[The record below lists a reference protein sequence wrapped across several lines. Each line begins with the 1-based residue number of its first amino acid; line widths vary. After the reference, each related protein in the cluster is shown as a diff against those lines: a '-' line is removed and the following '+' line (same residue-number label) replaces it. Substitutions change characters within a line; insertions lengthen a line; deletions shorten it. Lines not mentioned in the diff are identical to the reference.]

1 MMITAMD
8 MPQLSS
14 LSLRASLMS
23 VRVVKMENAGLFEKM
38 DELRE
43 GLKRTKRNE
52 KGEKWL
58 RFGLSWLNV
67 VVYTLS
73 IVYFTLLLFNVIPN
87 IDRYSY
93 DFACFVSVIGCIS
106 SLPLLLYELHIK
118 GLDAWLRP
126 KCRFLF
132 TYIGRALCLLMYT
145 FLTPLISSE
154 ILYSIMIFC
163 CDLWVYREYD
173 HLASSCHQLSII
185 AFLLNLFLPLFFS
198 ICNKEITL
206 LSDPSPDYPWNRP
219 VPPSSF
225 PHPLEENTSHN
236 RSHHCILPCF
246 FHSLSPFT
254 ATQSHHSLSNHLL
267 S

>member
-1 MMITAMD
+1 MKALRNVMMITAVD

-43 GLKRTKRNE
+43 GWKRTERNE
-52 KGEKWL
+52 ERDQRL
-58 RFGLSWLNV
+58 RFALSWINV

-73 IVYFTLLLFNVIPN
+73 IVYFTLLLFYVVLQ

-93 DFACFVSVIGCIS
+93 DFACIVSVIGCIT

-132 TYIGRALCLLMYT
+132 TYIGRALCLLM
-145 FLTPLISSE
+145 
-154 ILYSIMIFC
+154 
-163 CDLWVYREYD
+163 
-173 HLASSCHQLSII
+173 
-185 AFLLNLFLPLFFS
+185 
-198 ICNKEITL
+198 
-206 LSDPSPDYPWNRP
+206 
-219 VPPSSF
+219 
-225 PHPLEENTSHN
+225 
-236 RSHHCILPCF
+236 
-246 FHSLSPFT
+246 
-254 ATQSHHSLSNHLL
+254 
-267 S
+267 

>member
-1 MMITAMD
+1 MKALRNVMMITAVD

-43 GLKRTKRNE
+43 GWKRTERNE
-52 KGEKWL
+52 ERDQRL
-58 RFGLSWLNV
+58 RFALSWINV

-73 IVYFTLLLFNVIPN
+73 IVYFTLLLFYVVLQ

-93 DFACFVSVIGCIS
+93 DFACIVSVIECIT

-132 TYIGRALCLLMYT
+132 TYIGRALCLLM
-145 FLTPLISSE
+145 
-154 ILYSIMIFC
+154 
-163 CDLWVYREYD
+163 
-173 HLASSCHQLSII
+173 
-185 AFLLNLFLPLFFS
+185 
-198 ICNKEITL
+198 
-206 LSDPSPDYPWNRP
+206 
-219 VPPSSF
+219 
-225 PHPLEENTSHN
+225 
-236 RSHHCILPCF
+236 
-246 FHSLSPFT
+246 
-254 ATQSHHSLSNHLL
+254 
-267 S
+267 

>member
-1 MMITAMD
+1 MKALRNVMMITAMD

-43 GLKRTKRNE
+43 GWKRTERNE
-52 KGEKWL
+52 ERDQRL
-58 RFGLSWLNV
+58 RFALSWINV

-73 IVYFTLLLFNVIPN
+73 IVYFTLLLFYVVLQ

-93 DFACFVSVIGCIS
+93 DFACIVSVIGCIT

-132 TYIGRALCLLMYT
+132 TYIGRALCLLM
-145 FLTPLISSE
+145 
-154 ILYSIMIFC
+154 
-163 CDLWVYREYD
+163 
-173 HLASSCHQLSII
+173 
-185 AFLLNLFLPLFFS
+185 
-198 ICNKEITL
+198 
-206 LSDPSPDYPWNRP
+206 
-219 VPPSSF
+219 
-225 PHPLEENTSHN
+225 
-236 RSHHCILPCF
+236 
-246 FHSLSPFT
+246 
-254 ATQSHHSLSNHLL
+254 
-267 S
+267 